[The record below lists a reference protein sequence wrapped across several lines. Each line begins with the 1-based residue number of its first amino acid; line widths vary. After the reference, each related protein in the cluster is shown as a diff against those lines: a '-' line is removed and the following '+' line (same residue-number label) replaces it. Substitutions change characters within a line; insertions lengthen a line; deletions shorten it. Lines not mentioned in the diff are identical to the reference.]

1 MFSTNYSLN
10 GRKIVGRICTEQLS
24 RSSVVVAEPTLSPH
38 SEHYLRHIGQ
48 IVFARRVVGIY
59 LSESVYQSVAAE
71 YIQTDVQLL
80 YCPLLGCTILVLAY
94 TCDVAVRIAD
104 DPAERQRSR

>member
-10 GRKIVGRICTEQLS
+10 GRKIVGRIYTEQLALVGGGC
-24 RSSVVVAEPTLSPH
+24 RADLIAAL
-38 SEHYLRHIGQ
+38 EHYLRHIGQ